1 MGISN
6 SHARRRRDRGTALLA
21 VLWLTAA
28 LSAIA
33 FTVANTVRAETER
46 TSTELDGLRTYYLAT
61 GAIDRALLYIGWG
74 PGFRNP
80 DGTPMYFENGMPL
93 LRFEFPSG
101 SAVVEVIPETAKLS
115 VNTAPAE
122 ELMRLMV
129 ALGIDPGRGQAI
141 VQGIINWR
149 SPSGGGAYTQFDQQY
164 LSLTPSFQAR
174 HASLQEIEELL
185 LIPGVTPEVF
195 YGGYAADPDGR
206 LVPHA
211 SLRDCL
217 SVYGSTGLLDVNSA
231 EPAVMQAVGLTAD
244 AAASIVAMRRERP
257 IKYDRL
263 GAVGGGGR
271 LGIVPNSICTLRS
284 TARLRLPDGKYSDV
298 RRSVAAM
305 IKFLP
310 PEWNPP
316 YHIMRWYDNAFSVQ

>member
-1 MGISN
+1 METSK
-6 SHARRRRDRGTALLA
+6 RRVPVRERGTALLA

-74 PGFRNP
+74 AGFRNP
-80 DGTPMYFENGMPL
+80 DGSPMYFENGMPL
-93 LRFEFPSG
+93 LRFDFPTG

-115 VNTAPAE
+115 VNTAPPE
-122 ELMRLMV
+122 ELLRLMV
-129 ALGIDPGRGQAI
+129 ALGIDPGRAQTI
-141 VQGIINWR
+141 VQGIVNWR
-149 SPSGGGAYTQFDQQY
+149 SPSGGGAFTQFDQQY

-195 YGGYAADPDGR
+195 YGGYAAGQDGH

-211 SLRDCL
+211 GLRDCL
-217 SVYGSTGLLDVNSA
+217 SVYGSTGQLDVNSA
-231 EPAVMQAVGLTAD
+231 DPAVMQAVGLTPD
-244 AAASIVAMRRERP
+244 AAASIVALRRQRP
-257 IKYDRL
+257 IKYDSI
-263 GAVGGGGR
+263 GQVGGGGR

-284 TARLRLPDGKYSDV
+284 TARLRFADGKFSDV
-298 RRSVAAM
+298 RRSVSAL